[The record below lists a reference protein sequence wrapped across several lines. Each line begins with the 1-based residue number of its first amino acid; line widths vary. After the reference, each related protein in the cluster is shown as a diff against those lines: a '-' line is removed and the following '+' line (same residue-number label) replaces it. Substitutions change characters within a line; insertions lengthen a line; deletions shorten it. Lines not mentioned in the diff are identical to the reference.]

1 MPAPSPPS
9 ALPTPS
15 SPHRQMWRLAGPM
28 IIANIAVPMLGVVD
42 TAIMGHLPDAKYLGA
57 IAVGSL
63 IFSLLYWGLG
73 FLRMGTTGL
82 VAQARGQLER
92 GGDPA
97 ALAALLA
104 RAAFIGLLLG
114 LALIV
119 LQRPLIAVLLPL
131 IGPEAAVGDSAR
143 TYYIIRIWSAPAA
156 LVQFALLGWLL
167 GTQNAKTA
175 LLVQVFLNVV
185 NGVLDALFVMVFDM
199 KVVGVALGTVI
210 AEYATV
216 ILSAILVLRLL
227 HRDYGVALR
236 PALRCHAL
244 FAGEA
249 MARLM
254 RVNTDIFLRTLALMA
269 MFLIFTA
276 VGGRLGTATL
286 AANAVLMN
294 FQVFMAF
301 ALDGFAFAAEAMV
314 GADKG
319 ALNQAR
325 FRASVRVTTLWA
337 LIAAVAFT
345 LVYAAL
351 GDVIIRLLTD
361 LPEVRAAAQAHLM
374 WIIITPII
382 AVWSYQFDGIFIGL
396 TRTREMRNTMAA
408 ALVVYLLALLV
419 LLPRFGNH
427 GLWAAFTLFLAAR
440 GVFMAWCF
448 HRREE
453 SFAAS

>member
-1 MPAPSPPS
+1 MPAPPPTIL
-9 ALPTPS
+9 APP

-28 IIANIAVPMLGVVD
+28 IIANVAVPMLGFVD
-42 TAIMGHLPDAKYLGA
+42 TAIMGHLPDPKYLGA

-92 GGDPA
+92 GGKAD

-104 RAAFIGLLLG
+104 RAAFIGLILG

-119 LQRPLIAVLLPL
+119 LQRPLIAMLLPL
-131 IGPEAAVGDSAR
+131 LGAEDAVLDGAR
-143 TYYIIRIWSAPAA
+143 AYYAIRIWSAPAA

-175 LLVQVFLNVV
+175 LLVQVFLNVA
-185 NGVLDALFVMVFDM
+185 NGGLDALFVMGFGM
-199 KVVGVALGTVI
+199 KAEGVAWGTVI

-216 ILSAILVLRLL
+216 LLSSVLVLRLL
-227 HRDYGVALR
+227 HRQYRVAFR
-236 PALRCHAL
+236 PALRRHVL
-244 FAGEA
+244 FAGDE

-269 MFLIFTA
+269 MFFTFTA

-294 FQVFMAF
+294 FQIFMAF

-325 FRASVRVTTLWA
+325 FRASVRVTTIWA

-345 LVYAAL
+345 LAYAAL

-361 LPEVRAAAQAHLM
+361 LPAVRATANAYLI
-374 WIIITPII
+374 WIIITPLV

-396 TRTREMRNTMAA
+396 TRTREMRNTMTA
-408 ALVVYLLALLV
+408 ALVVYLLALV
-419 LLPRFGNH
+419 ILLPRFGNH

-448 HRREE
+448 RRRAET
-453 SFAAS
+453 FAAS

>member
-1 MPAPSPPS
+1 
-9 ALPTPS
+9 
-15 SPHRQMWRLAGPM
+15 M
-28 IIANIAVPMLGVVD
+28 IIANVAVPMLGIVD
-42 TAIMGHLPDAKYLGA
+42 TAIMGHLPDPKYLGA

-92 GGDPA
+92 GGDA
-97 ALAALLA
+97 NALAALLA
-104 RAAFIGLLLG
+104 RACFLG
-114 LALIV
+114 LGLGLFLIV
-119 LQRPLIAVLLPL
+119 LQHPLITVLLPL
-131 IGPEAAVGDSAR
+131 VGAEDAVLDAARD
-143 TYYIIRIWSAPAA
+143 YYAIRIWSAPAA

-185 NGVLDALFVMVFDM
+185 NGLLDALFVMVFDM

-216 ILSAILVLRLL
+216 ILSAVLVLRLL
-227 HRDYGVALR
+227 HRDYRVGLR
-236 PALRCHAL
+236 PALRRHVL

-254 RVNTDIFLRTLALMA
+254 KLNTDIFLRTLALMA
-269 MFLIFTA
+269 MFFIFTA
-276 VGGRLGTATL
+276 IGGRLGTTTL

-325 FRASVRVTTLWA
+325 FRASVRVTTIWA
-337 LIAAVAFT
+337 LLAAVAFT
-345 LVYAAL
+345 LAYAAL
-351 GDVIIRLLTD
+351 GDIIIRLLTD
-361 LPEVRAAAQAHLM
+361 LPDVRAAAGEYLV
-374 WIIITPII
+374 WVIIAPLV

-396 TRTREMRNTMAA
+396 TRTREMRNTMTA
-408 ALVVYLLALLV
+408 ALAVYLLALLI

-448 HRREE
+448 RRREE
-453 SFAAS
+453 TFAAS